1 MTNASPRPTSRR
13 VKLLPNH
20 RAHDAQHLIQRW
32 SVLAQRTGCALE
44 TLCMADDLPVI
55 VLESPAAHQG
65 AEAVYLSAGV
75 HGDEAGAAWGLLAWA
90 EKHAAHLRDGAFLI
104 APCLNPVGLMLNTR
118 ADHRGID
125 LNRAFHNAEDLI
137 CGAWQRWI
145 TGRAM
150 KFGLCLHEDYDG
162 QGLYLYE
169 LNHAT
174 QTSGHDIMRQCAS
187 VIQVDPRT
195 DIDGQPADH
204 GVIRRRE
211 LPTHLPGMPEAV
223 ELHLRNCPLTLTF
236 ETPSEFDLDIRVQ
249 AQVRFIESAIA
260 ILSAR

>member
-1 MTNASPRPTSRR
+1 MLAGQ
-13 VKLLPNH
+13 
-20 RAHDAQHLIQRW
+20 AGC
-32 SVLAQRTGCALE
+32 VLR

-55 VLESPAAHQG
+55 VIESAAAQQG
-65 AEAVYLSAGV
+65 REAVYLSAGV

-90 EKHAAHLRDGAFLI
+90 ETHVQAIRDGSFLI
-104 APCLNPVGLMLNTR
+104 APCINPVGLMLNTR
-118 ADHRGID
+118 VDHRGID
-125 LNRAFHNAEDLI
+125 LNRYFHVADDLV

-169 LNHAT
+169 LNPSEET
-174 QTSGHDIMRQCAS
+174 VGHEILSRCAS
-187 VIQVDPRT
+187 ILPPDPRA
-195 DIDGQPADH
+195 DIDGQPAER
-204 GVIRRRE
+204 GVLRRRE

-236 ETPSEFDLDIRVQ
+236 ESPSEFDLDTRVS
-249 AQVRFIESAIA
+249 AQVAFIEASLS
-260 ILSAR
+260 ILCS